1 MTIHLNLTPKE
12 AKWLHQQTAGLQGVA
27 LGISKKLMSQAS
39 KFAFVTQAPVE
50 LKLPGTGN
58 VNLVQPNLAHSLI
71 DARTAVLAGRDPN
84 YNKIPV
90 IKAIREV
97 VGCQALG
104 LSDAKWASENWPA
117 FIDFVERNGRLPEPG
132 FAYQPMR

>member
-12 AKWLHQQTAGLQGVA
+12 AQWLHQQTAGLRGVA

-39 KFAFVTQAPVE
+39 KFATVAQVPGE
-50 LKLPGTGN
+50 LKLPCTGN
-58 VNLVQPNLAHSLI
+58 INLAQPNLAHSLI
-71 DARTAVLAGRDPN
+71 DARTAALAGRDPN
-84 YNKIPV
+84 CNKIPV
-90 IKAIREV
+90 IKSIREV

-104 LSDAKWASENWPA
+104 LGDAKWAVENWPA